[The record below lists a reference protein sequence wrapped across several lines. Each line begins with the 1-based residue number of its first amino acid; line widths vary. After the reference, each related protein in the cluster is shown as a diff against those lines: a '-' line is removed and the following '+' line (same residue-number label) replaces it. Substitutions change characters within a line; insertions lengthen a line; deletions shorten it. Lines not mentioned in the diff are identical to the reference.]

1 MDARRIKDLRYK
13 EQEMKLCAIFLC
25 WSDWDWMEYS
35 VENIKPHVDG
45 VIILGATF
53 SNYGEVFHVPKK
65 WVIKNTNS
73 YQFHFINSNKGQ
85 TPRAKETEDRN
96 AGLYYACESGFTHF
110 IMLDSDE
117 LYNPIEFRKAKD
129 YLNSKPHLN
138 GLVCKSQVYV
148 KSPTLTI
155 GLDTTLVPFIHKIT
169 PGLQHCFN
177 RHYPFAWE
185 GKNIRIDPTRSL
197 NINSGVEMVDV
208 TMHHYSWVRKDYDRK
223 IRNSTARANIEKMDL
238 GKKILPL
245 KEGDVFDLYP
255 GKPLVRVPNKF
266 GLPEFDA

>member
-1 MDARRIKDLRYK
+1 MRLA
-13 EQEMKLCAIFLC
+13 AIYNV
-25 WSDWDWMEYS
+25 WADWELLEYS
-35 VENIKPHVDG
+35 TENISPFVDG
-45 VIILGATF
+45 IIVVGSAN
-53 SNYGEVFHVPKK
+53 SNYGERSEIPEYWKDK
-65 WVIKNTNS
+65 CMILEPD
-73 YQFHFINSNKGQ
+73 NKLR
-85 TPRAKETEDRN
+85 PIENETRKRN
-96 AGLYYACESGFTHF
+96 YGLGVAQLSGYTHF

-117 LYNPIEFRKAKD
+117 LYDPIEFRKAKE
-129 YLNSKPHLN
+129 YLNSKPNLN

-177 RHYPFAWE
+177 RNYPFAWE

-208 TMHHYSWVRKDYDRK
+208 TMHHFSWVRKDYDRK
-223 IRNSTARANIEKMDL
+223 IRNSTARANIEKMNL

-266 GLPEFDA
+266 GLPEFNA